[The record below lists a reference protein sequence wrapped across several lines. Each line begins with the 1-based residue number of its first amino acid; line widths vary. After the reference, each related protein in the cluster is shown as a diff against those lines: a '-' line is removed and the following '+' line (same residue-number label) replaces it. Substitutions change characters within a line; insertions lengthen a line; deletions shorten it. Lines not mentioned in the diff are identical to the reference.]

1 MYMAIGLA
9 SVNSVIL
16 AGLIYIY
23 AKISLKTHA
32 SYSVGLVIFSA
43 LLMVH
48 NLLTAYAYGTMSP
61 LFGSEALPYLSAV
74 GAAELGGLLILLKI
88 TI

>member
-1 MYMAIGLA
+1 MFVAIGL
-9 SVNSVIL
+9 SGVNSVIL

-23 AKISLKTHA
+23 AKISIKTRA
-32 SYSVGLVIFSA
+32 SYSAGLVVFSA
-43 LLMVH
+43 LLMLH
-48 NLLTAYAYGTMSP
+48 DLLTVYAYGTMSP
-61 LFGSEALPYLSAV
+61 LFGSEALPYLSAI